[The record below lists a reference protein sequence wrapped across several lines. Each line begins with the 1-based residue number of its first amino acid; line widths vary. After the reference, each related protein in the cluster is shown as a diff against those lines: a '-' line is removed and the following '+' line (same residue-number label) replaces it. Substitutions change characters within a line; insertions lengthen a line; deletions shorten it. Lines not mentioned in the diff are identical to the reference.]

1 MIHLKKRTTNET
13 AEENH
18 FQVIVMVCKI
28 TFIDMLGMFW
38 QKEKQTNKQ
47 RKTKQNKLKQKQN
60 KNSNI
65 LISGGA

>member
-1 MIHLKKRTTNET
+1 
-13 AEENH
+13 
-18 FQVIVMVCKI
+18 MVCKI

>member
-38 QKEKQTNKQ
+38 QKEKKQTNKKNN
-47 RKTKQNKLKQKQN
+47 KTKQTKTKK
-60 KNSNI
+60 K
-65 LISGGA
+65 